1 VGHRYPGAKL
11 RGNKMK
17 LSNFTGGEPASVRQ
31 RAGNNVSKYFSD
43 ERIWFEPARK
53 IGALND
59 KELLMIK
66 GESLELT
73 QLRVE
78 AAPPNSPARGKVCV
92 AAWDSIPLN
101 EPWKNAKIMSAM
113 APKYDDTNKNRRER
127 FLTRDALDS
136 IRSHTSQSL
145 GNVQLELVL
154 ADDEESSA
162 R

>member
-1 VGHRYPGAKL
+1 
-11 RGNKMK
+11 MK
-17 LSNFTGGEPASVRQ
+17 LSNFTEGEPASVRKW
-31 RAGNNVSKYFSD
+31 AGNNVSKYFSD

-59 KELLMIK
+59 KLLLIIK
-66 GESLELT
+66 GENLELT

-78 AAPPNSPARGKVCV
+78 SAPPNSSERGKVCV
-92 AAWDSIPLN
+92 VAWDSIPPN
-101 EPWKNAKIMSAM
+101 EPWKNAKIMPAK
-113 APKYDDTNKNRRER
+113 AAKYADTNKNRRQR
-127 FLTRDALDS
+127 FLTRDAVDS

-154 ADDEESSA
+154 TDDEESSA

>member
-1 VGHRYPGAKL
+1 
-11 RGNKMK
+11 MK
-17 LSNFTGGEPASVRQ
+17 LSNFTEGEPASVRQ
-31 RAGNNVSKYFSD
+31 WAGNNVSKYFSD

-59 KELLMIK
+59 KLLLIIK
-66 GESLELT
+66 GENLELT

-78 AAPPNSPARGKVCV
+78 SAPPNSPERGKVCV
-92 AAWDSIPLN
+92 VAWDSIPH
-101 EPWKNAKIMSAM
+101 I
-113 APKYDDTNKNRRER
+113 
-127 FLTRDALDS
+127 LTRDAVDS
-136 IRSHTSQSL
+136 IRSHTSQWL

>member
-1 VGHRYPGAKL
+1 
-11 RGNKMK
+11 MK

-78 AAPPNSPARGKVCV
+78 TAPPNSPARGKVCV
-92 AAWDSIPLN
+92 VAWDSITPD
-101 EPWKNAKIMSAM
+101 EPSKNVKIMRAK
-113 APKYDDTNKNRRER
+113 APKYGDTNKNSRQR
-127 FLTRDALDS
+127 FLTRDAVDS
-136 IRSHTSQSL
+136 IRSHEYQSP